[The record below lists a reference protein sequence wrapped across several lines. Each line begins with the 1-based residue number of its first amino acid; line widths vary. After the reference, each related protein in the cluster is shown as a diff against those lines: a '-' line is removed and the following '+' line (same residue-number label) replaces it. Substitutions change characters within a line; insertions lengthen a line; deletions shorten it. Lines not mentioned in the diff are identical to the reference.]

1 MKMVAVALLVSTLVM
16 VPLAGNAQDAAAG
29 YPGKPVRALGD

>member
-1 MKMVAVALLVSTLVM
+1 MKMVAVALLASTLVM